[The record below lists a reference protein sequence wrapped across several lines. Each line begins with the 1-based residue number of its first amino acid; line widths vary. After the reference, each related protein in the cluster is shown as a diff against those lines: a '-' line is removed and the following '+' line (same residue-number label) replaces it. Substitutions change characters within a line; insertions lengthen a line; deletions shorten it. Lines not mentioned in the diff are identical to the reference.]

1 MNYKLSSLLVELQIE
16 FLSPP
21 IIWCDN
27 QSATTLANN
36 PKFHSRTKHI
46 ELDIHFLH
54 EKVAN
59 KSLPIQH
66 VMIKQ
71 LIYLLRLCRFS
82 PFIIF
87 VPSSTFFLLLS
98 LRGDVRVYSSTL
110 QIVPTSSRI
119 IEMQLVIIV
128 SSAE

>member
-21 IIWCDN
+21 IIWYDN

-36 PKFHSRTKHI
+36 PKFHSRTNHI
-46 ELDIHFLH
+46 ELDVHFLH

-71 LIYLLRLCRFS
+71 LIYLLRLCHLS
-82 PFIIF
+82 PFTIF